1 MKQFLKK
8 FKDFKL
14 TAYIEAI
21 TGAVAVI
28 AALLI
33 MILYQTN
40 QTRLNPDGSPI
51 LIPGFPGEPIMGMI
65 FFLAGLL
72 AIIMSIVA
80 VYSSLPFIFK
90 KDEKLTPNKA
100 IPFFGAVAGGFALIE
115 IIFTFLMAFK
125 EGSRHTVGLII
136 FAIVLLL
143 AAAVQLLMLY
153 PALTVRVKKD

>member
-28 AALLI
+28 AALLL

-40 QTRLNPDGSPI
+40 QTRLNPDGTPV
-51 LIPGFPGEPIMGMI
+51 LIPGFPGEPLMGMI

-90 KDEKLTPNKA
+90 KDEKLTPNKL
-100 IPFFGAVAGGFALIE
+100 IPYFGAVAGGFAIIE
-115 IIFTFLMAFK
+115 IVFTLLMAFK
-125 EGSRHTVGLII
+125 EGSRHTVGLLI
-136 FAIVLLL
+136 FAVVLLL